1 MARVSDYLHLHFL
14 VFLWGFTAI
23 LGVLISIPSVEMV
36 FYRTLLAAIG
46 LGVLILSVKG
56 RFKVS
61 GNDFLRLIL
70 AGCIIGV
77 HWITFFASAKI
88 ANVSVSLVGFATAS
102 LWSAFLEPWS
112 QRMKIKPLEIF
123 LGVLVLIGLYII
135 FYFDF
140 KYPLGLLLGVA
151 SGLTA
156 AIFAII
162 NARLV
167 KRIDR
172 YTITFYEMIGGCIST
187 ALFFPVYKIY
197 FAENGVLQLNPSSM
211 DWVYIL
217 ILALVCSVYAYSKM
231 VSLLK
236 TMSVFII
243 QLTINLEPV
252 YGIIMAVILFGQKEK
267 MSVNFYVGTLIIL
280 SSVILY
286 PVLKK
291 RFGRGFS
298 KVN

>member
-46 LGVLILSVKG
+46 LGVVIHFSKGSFAVSPRDFVKLILVG
-56 RFKVS
+56 F
-61 GNDFLRLIL
+61 
-70 AGCIIGV
+70 IIGI
-77 HWITFFASAKI
+77 HWTTFFASAKVS
-88 ANVSVSLVGFATAS
+88 NVSVSLVGFATAS
-102 LWSAFLEPWS
+102 LWTAFLEPLS
-112 QRMKIKPLEIF
+112 QRMKVKPLEIF
-123 LGVLVLIGLYII
+123 LGILVLIGLYII
-135 FYFDF
+135 FSVDF
-140 KYPLGLLLGVA
+140 KYPMGMVLGVA

-156 AIFAII
+156 AIYAIL

-172 YTITFYEMIGGCIST
+172 YTINFYEMIGGCMVT
-187 ALFFPVYKIY
+187 ALFFPIYQNY
-197 FAENGVLQLNPSSM
+197 FAENGVLQLNPTPM

-231 VSLLK
+231 ISLLK
-236 TMSVFII
+236 TVSVFLI

-252 YGIIMAVILFGQKEK
+252 YGIVMAVIIFGQKEK
-267 MSVNFYVGTLIIL
+267 MSTNFYVGTVIIL
-280 SSVILY
+280 SAVLLY
-286 PVLKK
+286 PILKK
-291 RFGRGFS
+291 RFGRSFQKAG
-298 KVN
+298 

>member
-1 MARVSDYLHLHFL
+1 MAKVSDYLHLHFL

-46 LGVLILSVKG
+46 LGILILSIKG
-56 RFKVS
+56 SFKVTPR
-61 GNDFLRLIL
+61 DFIKLMLT
-70 AGCIIGV
+70 GVIIGV
-77 HWITFFASAKI
+77 HWITFFAAAKVS
-88 ANVSVSLVGFATAS
+88 NVSVSLVGFATAS
-102 LWSAFLEPWS
+102 LWTAFLEPLS
-112 QRMKIKPLEIF
+112 SKMKVRPLEIF
-123 LGVLVLIGLYII
+123 LGVLVIIGLYII

-140 KYPLGLLLGVA
+140 KYPLGLLLGVT

-156 AIFAII
+156 AIFSII
-162 NARLV
+162 NARMV

-197 FAENGVLQLNPSSM
+197 FAENGILQLNPTAM

-231 VSLLK
+231 VDLLK

-243 QLTINLEPV
+243 QLTLNLEPI
-252 YGIIMAVILFGQKEK
+252 YGIIMAVILFGQQEK
-267 MSVNFYVGTLIIL
+267 MAANFYIGTVIIL

-286 PVLKK
+286 PILKK
-291 RFGRGFS
+291 NLGKDS
-298 KVN
+298 KM

>member
-1 MARVSDYLHLHFL
+1 MTKVSDYVHLHFL

-23 LGVLISIPSVEMV
+23 LGVLISIPAVEMV

-46 LGVLILSVKG
+46 LGVLMLSVKG
-56 RFKVS
+56 TFKIT
-61 GNDFLRLIL
+61 GRDFTKLMLT
-70 AGCIIGV
+70 GFIISV

-102 LWSAFLEPWS
+102 LWTSFLEPWS
-112 QRMKIKPLEIF
+112 RKMKVKPLEVF

-135 FYFDF
+135 FSFDF
-140 KYPLGLLLGVA
+140 KYPLGLSIGVA
-151 SGLTA
+151 SGLMA
-156 AIFAII
+156 AIFSII
-162 NARLV
+162 NARFV

-187 ALFFPVYKIY
+187 ALFFPIYKIY
-197 FAENGVLQLNPSSM
+197 FAENGVLQLNPTNM

-231 VSLLK
+231 VDLLK
-236 TMSVFII
+236 TIPVFFI
-243 QLTINLEPV
+243 QLTLNLEPV
-252 YGIIMAVILFGQKEK
+252 YGIIMAVLLFGQKEK
-267 MSVNFYVGTLIIL
+267 MSTNFYIGTIIIL

-286 PVLKK
+286 PILKK
-291 RFGRGFS
+291 RFGRLGG
-298 KVN
+298 

>member
-1 MARVSDYLHLHFL
+1 MAKVSDYLHLHFL

-46 LGVLILSVKG
+46 LGVLIGFTKG
-56 RFKVS
+56 TFHVTAR
-61 GNDFLRLIL
+61 DFIKLIL
-70 AGCIIGV
+70 TGFIIGI
-77 HWITFFASAKI
+77 HWITFFASAKVS
-88 ANVSVSLVGFATAS
+88 NVSVSLVGFATAS
-102 LWSAFLEPWS
+102 LWTAFLEPWS
-112 QRMKIKPLEIF
+112 HRMKVKPLEIF

-140 KYPLGLLLGVA
+140 KYPMGLFLGVA

-156 AIFAII
+156 AIFSII
-162 NARLV
+162 NARIV

-172 YTITFYEMIGGCIST
+172 YTITFYEMIGGCIAT
-187 ALFFPVYKIY
+187 ALFFPIYKIY
-197 FAENGVLQLNPSSM
+197 LAENGILQLNPTPM

-236 TMSVFII
+236 TIPVFFI

-267 MSVNFYVGTLIIL
+267 MSINFYVGTVIIL

-286 PVLKK
+286 PVLKR
-291 RFGRGFS
+291 RFARAG
-298 KVN
+298 N